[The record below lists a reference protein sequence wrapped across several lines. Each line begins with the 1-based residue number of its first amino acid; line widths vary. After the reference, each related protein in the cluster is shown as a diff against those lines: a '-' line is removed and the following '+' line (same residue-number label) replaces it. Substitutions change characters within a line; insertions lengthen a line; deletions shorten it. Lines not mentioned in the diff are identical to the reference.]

1 MSKMYDELATWWQLI
16 SPPEEYEQE
25 FDFFEPLLAEA
36 AENPDASLLELGSGG
51 GNNALY
57 LKKMF
62 PHVTLTDLSPQ
73 MLAISRELNPECEHI
88 SGDMR
93 TLRLDRT
100 FDAVFVHDAIDYMT
114 TTDDLR
120 RAMETA
126 FLHCKPGGTVLFVP
140 DHLQETF
147 EEETDHGGVDGD
159 GRSLRFLEWTYD
171 PDETDTTYTVDYVY
185 ALREGNEPTRV
196 EHDQHICGLY
206 SRAEWMRLAN
216 QVGFEMDSVG
226 DPFGRDVF
234 IAHRP
239 DHSFQSDGAK
249 GQSE

>member
-16 SPPEEYEQE
+16 SPPEEYEE
-25 FDFFEPLLAEA
+25 EVDFFGPLLAEA
-36 AENPDASLLELGSGG
+36 ADKPDASLLELGSGG

-57 LKKMF
+57 LKRIF
-62 PHVTLTDLSPQ
+62 SHVTLTDLSPQ
-73 MLAISRELNPECEHI
+73 MLAISQELNPDCEHI
-88 SGDMR
+88 LGDMR

-100 FDAVFVHDAIDYMT
+100 FDAVFVHDAIDYMLT
-114 TTDDLR
+114 PDDLR

-126 FLHCKPGGTVLFVP
+126 FIHCKPGGTVLFVP
-140 DHLQETF
+140 DHLKENF

-185 ALREGNEPTRV
+185 VLRQGDEPTRI

-206 SRAEWMRLAN
+206 SRDQWMQLAN
-216 QVGFEMDSVG
+216 EVGFEMDSVV
-226 DPFGRDVF
+226 DLFGRDVF
-234 IAHRP
+234 IAHKP
-239 DHSFQSDGAK
+239 EQPA
-249 GQSE
+249 